1 MTSSLATPPATVP
14 AAGQLT
20 TVTPRPAAPP
30 AATRAPAMGWGA
42 PLAVLIVGMFMSILD
57 TSIVNVAIPTMQN
70 DFGTT
75 QQDIQWI
82 STAYTLCLGVV
93 VPASA
98 WLGDRVGLKRLYLIT
113 LVAFSVASALCGLA
127 SGLNSMIVF
136 RILQAIPGG
145 IIPVTCLT
153 ALYRVVPKE
162 KIGTA
167 MGLYGLGLVVA
178 PAVGPTLGGYLV
190 EYESWRLIFFINVPI
205 GILGAAAA
213 LAVLPTFAKP
223 AARPLDVPGFAS
235 IATGL
240 FALLLAVSK
249 GPDWG
254 WTGYRVL
261 ILFTI
266 AALSLALFIVTE
278 LQLSNP
284 LLDLRVFQYW
294 PFINSLLLITIV
306 SIGLFATVFYV
317 PLFLQEGQQLQ
328 ALNTG
333 LLLLPQALVM
343 LVCMPIAG
351 RLYDRIGPRIPA
363 VTGLAIC
370 AAGLW
375 LLHGINADMTHTEVI
390 CWLMVMA
397 LGIGLAMMP
406 IMTGGLSALPPDILN
421 SGSALNNVVQRV
433 SQAIGLGGLTALA
446 TILQAQDL
454 ADRSGL
460 LDPVTVTDPRITVL
474 RQQGPLGLYPLWQRT
489 NLEVLASAYSN
500 IFLVITI
507 LLLIGALL
515 ALFLRHGPAP
525 TDSADRS
532 AVAIG

>member
-1 MTSSLATPPATVP
+1 MTSSLATPPATD
-14 AAGQLT
+14 QLT
-20 TVTPRPAAPP
+20 TVTPRPTPAP
-30 AATRAPAMGWGA
+30 AATRAPAVGWGM

-70 DFGTT
+70 DFGATP
-75 QQDIQWI
+75 QDIQWI

-98 WLGDRVGLKRLYLIT
+98 WLGDRVGLKRLYLIS
-113 LVAFSVASALCGLA
+113 LVAFSMASALCGLA
-127 SGLNSMIVF
+127 GGLNSMIIF

-190 EYESWRLIFFINVPI
+190 EYVSWRLIFFINVPI

-223 AARPLDVPGFAS
+223 ASRALDVPGFAT

-261 ILFTI
+261 MLFTV
-266 AALSLALFIVTE
+266 AALSLALFVVTE
-278 LQLSNP
+278 LQVSEP
-284 LLDLRVFQYW
+284 LLDLRVFRYR
-294 PFINSLLLITIV
+294 PFVNSLLLISIV

-317 PLFLQEGQQLQ
+317 PLFLQEGQQLP
-328 ALNTG
+328 AFDTG

-351 RLYDRIGPRIPA
+351 RLYDRIGPRVPA

-375 LLHGINADMTHTEVI
+375 LLRGISADMTHTEVI
-390 CWLMVMA
+390 WWLMVMA

-406 IMTGGLSALPPDILN
+406 IMTGGLSTLPAEMIN

-433 SQAIGLGGLTALA
+433 SQAIGLAGLTALA
-446 TILQAQDL
+446 TTLQAQDL

-460 LDPVTVTDPRITVL
+460 LNSFTTDPRATAL
-474 RQQGPLGLYPLWQRT
+474 QRQGPLGLYPLWQRT

-500 IFLVITI
+500 IFLIITI
-507 LLLIGALL
+507 LLLVAALL
-515 ALFLRHGPAP
+515 ALFLRHGPAT

-532 AVAIG
+532 TVATA

>member
-1 MTSSLATPPATVP
+1 MTRS
-14 AAGQLT
+14 QLT
-20 TVTPRPAAPP
+20 PARTAPP
-30 AATRAPAMGWGA
+30 AGLPARATPAPTPPPASGVGWGA

-75 QQDIQWI
+75 PQNIQWI

-98 WLGDRVGLKRLYLIT
+98 WLGDRVGLKRIYLIS
-113 LVAFSVASALCGLA
+113 LIGFSVASALCGLA
-127 SGLNSMIVF
+127 WGLNSMIVF

-190 EYESWRLIFFINVPI
+190 EYVSWRLIFFINVPV
-205 GILGAAAA
+205 GILGALAA
-213 LAVLPTFAKP
+213 LAVLPAFTRP
-223 AARPLDVPGFAS
+223 AARPLDIPGFAS

-240 FALLLAVSK
+240 FALLLAVSE
-249 GPDWG
+249 GTDWG
-254 WTGYRVL
+254 WSSYRVL
-261 ILFTI
+261 ILFTV
-266 AALSLALFIVTE
+266 AALSLALFVVTE
-278 LQLSNP
+278 LQVTDP
-284 LLDLRVFQYW
+284 LLNLRVFGYW
-294 PFINSLLLITIV
+294 PFINSLLLIAIV
-306 SIGLFATVFYV
+306 SIGLFTTVFYV

-328 ALNTG
+328 AFDTG

-343 LVCMPIAG
+343 LVCMPLAG

-370 AAGLW
+370 AGGLW

-390 CWLMVMA
+390 WWLMVMA

-406 IMTGGLSALPPDILN
+406 IMTGGLSALPAGILN
-421 SGSALNNVVQRV
+421 SGSAVNNVVQRV
-433 SQAIGLGGLTALA
+433 SQALGLAGLTALA
-446 TILQAQDL
+446 TAWQAQDL
-454 ADRSGL
+454 AGRTGL
-460 LDPVTVTDPRITVL
+460 LDPVTASDPHITAL
-474 RQQGPLGLYPLWQRT
+474 GQQGPLGLYPLWQRT
-489 NLEVLASAYSN
+489 NLDVLASSYSN
-500 IFLVITI
+500 IFLIIAI
-507 LLLIGALL
+507 LLAIGALL

-525 TDSADRS
+525 TPSAHPVD
-532 AVAIG
+532 IG